1 MGSNNEFH
9 FVHHGL
15 PHARTKRSVGH
26 LRLLKA
32 DPDVAHAVQQTG
44 FLRAKRG
51 YGLPKA
57 ALSADEMMVKKS
69 SPWVSL
75 REALDDGLELQS
87 PDEEFDSHVVHDE
100 GFFNRMQY
108 SANHRYHYYTKIS
121 NNRTYIFTNLPKR
134 LGVIP
139 LIC

>member
-32 DPDVAHAVQQTG
+32 DPQVAHAVQQTG

-57 ALSADEMMVKKS
+57 ALSADELMVKK

-75 REALDDGLELQS
+75 REALDGAEDGSELS

-108 SANHRYHYYTKIS
+108 SANHRY
-121 NNRTYIFTNLPKR
+121 NLIQF
-134 LGVIP
+134 V
-139 LIC
+139 